1 MSVSLVRDWALVI
14 EYPLILC
21 IGAYACSFMILLVVI
36 WFNRYVVVGGMQ
48 GDTLHPLNDSIS

>member
-1 MSVSLVRDWALVI
+1 MFIYDVI
-14 EYPLILC
+14 
-21 IGAYACSFMILLVVI
+21 GVI